1 MTPRT
6 PERTTKR
13 QREVLAAIDE
23 GLDAEA
29 IAEKLGISENT
40 LRQLTRRL
48 LARFPGRVTDLPE
61 NARKAGVAFGPPQE

>member
-1 MTPRT
+1 MRT

-13 QREVLAAIDE
+13 QREVLSLLDQ

-61 NARKAGVAFGPPQE
+61 NARKAGVAFGPPAE